1 MTMAQRQDARALGLA
16 LLRRIVAL
24 AGLVVLAPM
33 LVAVGLAILIFDGPP
48 VFFRQLR
55 VGRGGKDFRLLKFRT
70 MRVRCHVEE
79 GRFDPGGPPRTTR
92 LGRFL
97 RKTKLDELP
106 QLLNVLKG
114 DMALVGPRP
123 EVRHWVDAYPE
134 RWAGVLRVL
143 PGMTDPASLVYR
155 NEEDLL
161 ALSDNPELTYRQM
174 VLPHKLDLY
183 ERYIERRTWRL
194 DLRILYLT
202 LVVVASGREIPTAS
216 VFGEDGDL

>member
-1 MTMAQRQDARALGLA
+1 
-16 LLRRIVAL
+16 
-24 AGLVVLAPM
+24 
-33 LVAVGLAILIFDGPP
+33 
-48 VFFRQLR
+48 
-55 VGRGGKDFRLLKFRT
+55 
-70 MRVRCHVEE
+70 
-79 GRFDPGGPPRTTR
+79 
-92 LGRFL
+92 
-97 RKTKLDELP
+97 
-106 QLLNVLKG
+106 
-114 DMALVGPRP
+114 
-123 EVRHWVDAYPE
+123 
-134 RWAGVLRVL
+134 VL